1 MNYFEESKIFA
12 GKNIAIFKALLFF
25 NLPHDLIF
33 NRNIR
38 PKLNYSY
45 PHEDH
50 KNELKDMIEDEEER
64 MKQGLTNSDGKP
76 QKTNS

>member
-1 MNYFEESKIFA
+1 MNYFEESRIFA

-38 PKLNYSY
+38 PKLGYYY
-45 PHEDH
+45 PSDDGQNQ
-50 KNELKDMIEDEEER
+50 KTAELKDLIEE
-64 MKQGLTNSDGKP
+64 
-76 QKTNS
+76 